1 MEDAKDQSAFTLIE
15 TLVVIAI
22 TAVLSTIFIVYSGS
36 SNSNLNLYTSRAEV
50 VSTLE
55 RAKSLALDKSAY
67 GSYGTE
73 GSYCAFG
80 VHFDLA
86 GGRNYYLYGI
96 ATSSNNCSSMSY
108 AWPGP
113 SGNIQTS
120 TLTGQA
126 QFIAPTPADIYFV
139 PPYFLGSATG
149 KIVIQDK
156 KSGAKVAIGVDAGG
170 SVSALSSP

>member
-67 GSYGTE
+67 GSYGAK

-96 ATSSNNCSSMSY
+96 ATSSNNCSGVNY
-108 AWPGP
+108 AWPG
-113 SGNIQTS
+113 SAIQTS

-126 QFIAPTPADIYFV
+126 QFVSPTPADIYFV